1 MTGVR
6 FATWSQT
13 PAKLRLLSSHGNWE
27 MGWGAVFLDDYIS
40 KTWLP
45 GP

>member
-1 MTGVR
+1 MQFG
-6 FATWSQT
+6 ASKS
-13 PAKLRLLSSHGNWE
+13 PSEIRLLPSYTDG
-27 MGWGAVFLDDYIS
+27 GGRGAISLDDYIS